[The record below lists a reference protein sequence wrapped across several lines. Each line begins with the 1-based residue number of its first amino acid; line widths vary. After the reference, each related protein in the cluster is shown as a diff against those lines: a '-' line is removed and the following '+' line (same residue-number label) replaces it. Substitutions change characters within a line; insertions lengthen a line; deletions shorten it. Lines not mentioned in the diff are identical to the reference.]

1 MLHADRRN
9 ECRSGTPIASF
20 LNGSPPLRRTGI
32 LFHGRPLKVHPSRR
46 RIMRPYSV
54 GGIILIVLG
63 VLALSIHS
71 ITYFTHEQV
80 AGPLGF
86 FAWDV
91 QHPHT
96 IFFNPFVGLIAIVI
110 GFMLAMMP
118 ARRHA

>member
-1 MLHADRRN
+1 
-9 ECRSGTPIASF
+9 
-20 LNGSPPLRRTGI
+20 
-32 LFHGRPLKVHPSRR
+32 
-46 RIMRPYSV
+46 MRPNSV

-96 IFFNPFVGLIAIVI
+96 IFFNPLVGLVAIAIE
-110 GFMLAMMP
+110 FMLAMMP
-118 ARRHA
+118 VQRHAV